1 MSGGDRMAKIC
12 VLPGDGCGVE
22 VTKEAVKAL
31 RAAEK
36 RFGLRLELEEAL
48 FGGAATD
55 AAGDPL
61 PESTLAL
68 CRAADAVLLGA
79 AGGPKWETVPKAKR
93 PESGLLRLRWELQTF
108 ANLRPSK
115 AYAQLLSVSPLKR
128 EVVEGADIL
137 FVREECGGLYYG
149 QPKGITGAR
158 AVDTLVYDEDEIRR
172 VCRVAFDLAEKRR
185 SVLTSVDKAN
195 VLATSELWRAT
206 VKAMAK
212 DHPSVKLNHLLV
224 DTASMRLV
232 MNPREFDVIVTENS
246 FGDILTDEAAVL
258 TGSIGLLPSA
268 CLGDA
273 HQIYE
278 PVHGSAPDIAGKDIA
293 NPLGAIL
300 SAALLCRYSLAHEE
314 AASALERA
322 VDAVLSSG
330 LRTKDIAQPGTRIVG
345 TEEMGTR
352 VAERVLAER

>member
-1 MSGGDRMAKIC
+1 MARIC

-22 VTKEAVKAL
+22 VIREGVRAL

-36 RFGLRLELEEAL
+36 RFGLRLEIEEAL
-48 FGGAATD
+48 FGGVATD
-55 AAGDPL
+55 ATGDPL
-61 PESTLAL
+61 PETTLAL
-68 CRAADAVLLGA
+68 CRAADAVFLGA

-93 PESGLLRLRWELQTF
+93 PESGLLRLRWELQTY

-115 AYAQLLSVSPLKR
+115 AYAPLLSVSPLKR
-128 EVVEGADIL
+128 EVVEGADVL

-149 QPKGITGAR
+149 QPKGITGTR
-158 AVDTLVYDEDEIRR
+158 AVDTLVYDEHEIRR
-172 VCRVAFDLAEKRR
+172 VCRVAFQLAEKRR

-195 VLATSELWRAT
+195 VLATSELWRTT
-206 VKAMAK
+206 VKSMAK
-212 DHPSVKLNHLLV
+212 EHPNVKLNHLLV

-232 MNPREFDVIVTENS
+232 MNPRDFDVIVTENS

-258 TGSIGLLPSA
+258 SGSIGMLPSA
-268 CLGDA
+268 CIGDE

-300 SAALLCRYSLAHEE
+300 SAALLLRYSVKHEE
-314 AASALERA
+314 AAQALERA
-322 VDAVLSSG
+322 VDAVLERG
-330 LRTKDIAQPGTRIVG
+330 LRTKDIEEDGTTVIG

-352 VAERVLAER
+352 VAERILAGE